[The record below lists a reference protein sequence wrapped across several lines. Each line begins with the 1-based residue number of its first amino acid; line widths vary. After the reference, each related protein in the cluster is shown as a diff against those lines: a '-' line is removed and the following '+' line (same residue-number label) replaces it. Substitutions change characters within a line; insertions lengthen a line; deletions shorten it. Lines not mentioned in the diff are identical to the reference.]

1 LKRRDFLKWSAA
13 GLGAAAGLA
22 LIPRRAASAP
32 FGEFPAS
39 SAGHMLP
46 AALQAKN
53 VLEVFLYGGLSAWET
68 LYLVEEYGQPTD
80 PDYPSTQFYAFGGTG
95 SDSVRAALTAC
106 GVPSTDPLVRPFGV
120 DAAGAAVKLGPFARP
135 LWDRTDLSSRMRVL
149 VNKHDLEPH
158 EAAIPL
164 ALTGK
169 RVGSPTLAGL
179 GAHIQRFHNDRPT
192 GPRQSPY
199 SYVLATGAIP
209 GDNIFAAVTTGAH
222 PGTARPLRIKVDGAE
237 RLATLLSRPSA
248 GSPTERAEYDQLLQV
263 YVDQYKKRLR
273 WRGEGEPLR
282 SPHFGEMAQ
291 GAAGVAN
298 ADAVA
303 AVMDPSLFTPISS
316 SVCGDFNDTNVPAMS
331 LNLAAHLL
339 THPTEP
345 ARYVC
350 VVDTGLI
357 QASGGGGYDTHT
369 ENSHDQARN
378 FRNVLES
385 LSSIVNQPGE
395 NDPAKLNLDE
405 TLIVLNTEFGRTPWR
420 QDGGNGR
427 NHHPWGYVTALI
439 GGPIG
444 ASQAGV
450 VGAIGPDG
458 VATSFVTPAEAR
470 IAALLAMGIYPF
482 APEAFFVS
490 DVQDADGEAD
500 ATASVT
506 ERVLGYAP

>member
-1 LKRRDFLKWSAA
+1 MKRREFLKLSAA

-22 LIPRRAASAP
+22 LLPRRAASAP
-32 FGEFPAS
+32 FGEFPAFA
-39 SAGHMLP
+39 AGHMLP
-46 AALQAKN
+46 LELQAKN

-68 LYLVEEYGQPTD
+68 LYLVEEYGQPSD
-80 PDYPSTQFYAFGGTG
+80 PDYPSTQFYTFGGTG
-95 SDSVRAALTAC
+95 GDSVRAALTQC
-106 GVPSTDPLVRPFGV
+106 GFPTTDPLVRPFGV
-120 DAAGAAVKLGPFARP
+120 DAGGASVKLGPFARP
-135 LWDRTDLSSRMRVL
+135 LWDRDDLTSRMRIL
-149 VNKHDLEPH
+149 VSKHDLEPH

-179 GAHIQRFHNDRPT
+179 GAHIQRFANDRPT
-192 GPRQSPY
+192 VGRKSPY

-209 GDNIFAAVTTGAH
+209 GDNIFAAVATGAH

-248 GSPTERAEYDQLLQV
+248 GTPSERAQYDQLLDV
-263 YVDQYKKRLR
+263 YVEQYRKRLR
-273 WRGEGEPLR
+273 WRGQDPPLR

-291 GAAGVAN
+291 AAAGVAG

-303 AVMDPSLFTPISS
+303 AVMDPSLFDPISS
-316 SVCGDFNDTNVPAMS
+316 TVCGDFNDINVPAMS

-378 FRNVLES
+378 FKNVLVN
-385 LSSIVNQPGE
+385 LLAIVNQPGE
-395 NDPAKLNLDE
+395 NDPGKLDLDD
-405 TLIVLNTEFGRTPWR
+405 TLIILNTEFGRTPWR

-444 ASQAGV
+444 ASQSGI

-470 IAALLAMGIYPF
+470 IGALLALGIYPF

-490 DVQDADGEAD
+490 DVQDAAGEEE
-500 ATASVT
+500 ATASVSA
-506 ERVLGYAP
+506 RVLGYVP